1 MKKILI
7 TIIPLVIIVLIVSM
21 IILFLNNKFDN
32 KLSYQKGNY
41 IFLLQASP
49 NDKETDTSL
58 PSFLVETNQDF
69 KVLAKEKN
77 DRQYTQI
84 SSDNNMI
91 KLYNNDKKYGSCI
104 NIKNNKKINCVITK
118 QDLAKMDK
126 IKIGLLGYGMY
137 FEGNDFN
144 VVISPEITFKDNNH
158 DYFVVSGIRLK

>member
-1 MKKILI
+1 MKKKLTIIIPILI
-7 TIIPLVIIVLIVSM
+7 LLVCTFLIFFNTKIS
-21 IILFLNNKFDN
+21 N

-84 SSDNNMI
+84 SSDNKMI

-104 NIKNNKKINCVITK
+104 NIKNNKKINCIITK